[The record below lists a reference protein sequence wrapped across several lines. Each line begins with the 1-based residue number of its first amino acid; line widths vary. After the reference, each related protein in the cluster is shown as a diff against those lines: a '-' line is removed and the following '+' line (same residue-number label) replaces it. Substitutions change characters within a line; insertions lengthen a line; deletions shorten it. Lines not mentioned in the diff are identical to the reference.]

1 MNLQE
6 TNYLITKI
14 IWKTEL
20 GYLIEFF
27 YFFLRKIPPITHK
40 LDATLARSK
49 SNQD

>member
-27 YFFLRKIPPITHK
+27 YFFFEKNT
-40 LDATLARSK
+40 T
-49 SNQD
+49 NYT